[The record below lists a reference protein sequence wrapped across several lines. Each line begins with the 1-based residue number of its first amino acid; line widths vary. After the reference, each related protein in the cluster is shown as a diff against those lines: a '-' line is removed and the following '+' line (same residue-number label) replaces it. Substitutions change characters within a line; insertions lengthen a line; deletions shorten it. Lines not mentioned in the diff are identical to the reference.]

1 MKDYQ
6 SIIKAMQE
14 GNRNAV
20 QEYLLSK
27 GLSITQCPD
36 GLWYILE
43 IRPKNDEEMCCYM
56 DILEIDEYNEYF
68 EFALL
73 QCDTNFENCSLMIDY
88 EIWDLSFEEFI
99 KIINRLWNKQ
109 CNTLYSVGRNAH
121 IGQSP
126 MHAIRIKYVT
136 FRRSF
141 LYEWRN

>member
-6 SIIKAMQE
+6 TIIKAMQE
-14 GNRNAV
+14 GNRDAV

-68 EFALL
+68 EFAIL
-73 QCDTNFENCSLMIDY
+73 QCDINFENCSLMIDY
-88 EIWDLSFEEFI
+88 EIWDLSFEEFV
-99 KIINRLWNKQ
+99 KLVDRL
-109 CNTLYSVGRNAH
+109 
-121 IGQSP
+121 
-126 MHAIRIKYVT
+126 
-136 FRRSF
+136 
-141 LYEWRN
+141 